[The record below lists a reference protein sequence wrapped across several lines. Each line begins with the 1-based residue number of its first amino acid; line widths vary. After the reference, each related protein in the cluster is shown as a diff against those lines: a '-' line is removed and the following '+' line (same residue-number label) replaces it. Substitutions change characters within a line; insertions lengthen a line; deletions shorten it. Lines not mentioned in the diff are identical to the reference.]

1 MMYQDTCKKSD
12 RKWDNLASAGGMMVT
27 FIAHSTSSS
36 VGMSCLSVTVT
47 ERRLDEKRRVT
58 IPASASSLKQGS
70 KVAMISYDDA
80 VIIASDKA
88 LAEELSSFLHESETR
103 RKLKALNE
111 WEDLVE
117 KAGLSNLTAE
127 KIDRAVERGIR
138 RPKKLNV

>member
-1 MMYQDTCKKSD
+1 
-12 RKWDNLASAGGMMVT
+12 
-27 FIAHSTSSS
+27 
-36 VGMSCLSVTVT
+36 MSVT

-58 IPASASSLKQGS
+58 IPTSASSLKQGS
-70 KVAMISYDDA
+70 KVAMISYNDA

-88 LAEELSSFLHESETR
+88 VAEELSSFLHGSETR

-111 WEDLVE
+111 WEDLVG
-117 KAGLSNLTAE
+117 KAGLSNLTTE